1 MAGDLPIADLVG
13 GARPNF
19 MKIAP
24 VLRALE
30 AAGRFETRIVHTGQ
44 HYDDDMSG
52 VFFRDLGIRK
62 PDVSLGVG
70 SGSHGFQTGRIL
82 EAYEEHL
89 MSTSPRPAVVV
100 VVGDVN
106 STAACTLAA
115 VKLGIPVAHVEAGLR
130 SFDRSMPEEINRVVT
145 DALADL
151 LLVSEPAGE
160 ENLRHEGISEDRICY
175 VGNVMIDTLV
185 RELPAARKEEAPA
198 AHGVAAGG
206 YTYVTL
212 HRPSNVDDPAR
223 LAEVVG
229 FLERVAGHLPVV
241 FPAHPRT
248 RTRLEAAGLDARLE
262 VAAGMRLAAPFSY
275 HESLGLM
282 ASAKVVVTDSG
293 GVQEETT
300 FLGVPCITL
309 RPNTERP
316 VTERLGTNTV
326 VGSDLERAW
335 TVVEEVLAGRTRK
348 PQPIPGWDGKAAE
361 RIAEVLAQ
369 RYGIRA
375 R

>member
-1 MAGDLPIADLVG
+1 MAVDLPLVELIA

-30 AAGRFETRIVHTGQ
+30 AARRFEARIVHTGQ
-44 HYDDDMSG
+44 HYDDEMSG
-52 VFFRDLGIRK
+52 IFFRDLGIRD

-70 SGSHGFQTGRIL
+70 SGPHGRQTARIL
-82 EAYEEHL
+82 EAYEEHI
-89 MSTSPRPAVVV
+89 MSASPPPAVVV

-145 DALADL
+145 DALADF

-160 ENLRHEGISEDRICY
+160 ENLRREGISEDRIRY

-185 RELPAARKEEAPA
+185 RELPAARRTDAA
-198 AHGVAAGG
+198 RAHGVVPGG
-206 YTYVTL
+206 FAYVTL
-212 HRPSNVDDPAR
+212 HRPSNVDDPR
-223 LAEVVG
+223 QLAAVMG
-229 FLERVAGHLPVV
+229 FLERLSGRLPVV
-241 FPAHPRT
+241 FPVHPRT
-248 RTRLEAAGLDARLE
+248 RARLEAARLDARL
-262 VAAGMRLAAPFSY
+262 AATAGMRACMPLSY
-275 HESLGLM
+275 RQSLGLM
-282 ASAKVVVTDSG
+282 SAAKMVITDSG

-300 FLGVPCITL
+300 FLDVPCITL

-316 VTERLGTNTV
+316 VTEQLGTNTV

-335 TVVEEVLAGRTRK
+335 TVVEDILAGHTRK
-348 PQPIPGWDGKAAE
+348 TQPVAGWDGRAAE
-361 RIAEVLAQ
+361 RIAEGLAA
-369 RYGIRA
+369 RYANRP